1 MTHNLSYYSGTGGF
15 VKQKARDTSR
25 AFGDHTYPS
34 SPRTDTSPE
43 DTASRL
49 PSARR
54 TTRAKASSTAS
65 AKASSSPPAR
75 SRRTVRPRVR
85 QSARYRS
92 SQAARLCREGGVQL
106 VQGGQHGRRH
116 LRPAG
121 GPSQSLGQGDGHRG
135 HLRPEV
141 GCGLGE
147 VDPHPHHHMAQGGA
161 LRLQLQLGENA
172 AQLPPVQDHVVWP
185 LDPRPHA
192 AHPLHRI
199 AHRHRRPRRQGRHLL
214 QGAPGAEEDRQI
226 KPLPRRGDK
235 GAAPAAPATGLLL
248 RHHRQA
254 VGGPGQGPAL
264 DLVVGGVH
272 RLQAHQRAAH
282 PAARQGSGQLPGG
295 QPVRRAL
302 QGVAPA
308 GGGGDDIP
316 LVPQRLHGLP
326 HRRPAHPQGT
336 AHLLPRQGLPLPG
349 L

>member
-1 MTHNLSYYSGTGGF
+1 
-15 VKQKARDTSR
+15 
-25 AFGDHTYPS
+25 
-34 SPRTDTSPE
+34 
-43 DTASRL
+43 
-49 PSARR
+49 
-54 TTRAKASSTAS
+54 
-65 AKASSSPPAR
+65 
-75 SRRTVRPRVR
+75 
-85 QSARYRS
+85 
-92 SQAARLCREGGVQL
+92 
-106 VQGGQHGRRH
+106 
-116 LRPAG
+116 
-121 GPSQSLGQGDGHRG
+121 
-135 HLRPEV
+135 
-141 GCGLGE
+141 
-147 VDPHPHHHMAQGGA
+147 MAQGGS

-172 AQLPPVQDHVVWP
+172 AQLPPVQDHVVGP

-214 QGAPGAEEDRQI
+214 QRAPGAEENRQI

-235 GAAPAAPATGLLL
+235 GAAPAAPAAGLLL

-308 GGGGDDIP
+308 GAEEMTYPSSRRDSMAFHTAARLTPRARLISSPDRGFPSRAFNSASTSSRSIRSTSFRP
-316 LVPQRLHGLP
+316 LLYPS
-326 HRRPAHPQGT
+326 
-336 AHLLPRQGLPLPG
+336 LLNRQPISLFS
-349 L
+349 

>member
-25 AFGDHTYPS
+25 AFGNHTYPS
-34 SPRTDTSPE
+34 SPPDGHL
-43 DTASRL
+43 AGGHRL
-49 PSARR
+49 PAAVGAAHHQGEGIVHRLG
-54 TTRAKASSTAS
+54 KGLLL
-65 AKASSSPPAR
+65 PAR
-75 SRRTVRPRVR
+75 PEQAHRPAQGEAVGPVPLQPGRPLR
-85 QSARYRS
+85 
-92 SQAARLCREGGVQL
+92 REGGVQL

-172 AQLPPVQDHVVWP
+172 AQLPPVQDHVVGP

-214 QGAPGAEEDRQI
+214 QRAPGRRRTDR
-226 KPLPRRGDK
+226 
-235 GAAPAAPATGLLL
+235 
-248 RHHRQA
+248 
-254 VGGPGQGPAL
+254 
-264 DLVVGGVH
+264 
-272 RLQAHQRAAH
+272 
-282 PAARQGSGQLPGG
+282 
-295 QPVRRAL
+295 
-302 QGVAPA
+302 
-308 GGGGDDIP
+308 
-316 LVPQRLHGLP
+316 
-326 HRRPAHPQGT
+326 
-336 AHLLPRQGLPLPG
+336 
-349 L
+349 